1 MTRAIAALGDINI
14 DLVLE
19 VDRYPSPGDEAFA
32 RGRQTS
38 LGGSAT
44 NTAVTLA
51 RLGLA
56 TRMLARVGA
65 DEFADRALR
74 DLAGAGVGIDCVQ
87 RDPTL
92 PTGLNM
98 VLVDEH
104 GERTMIGVRGANAA
118 YEADPSWEGEA
129 RWLHVSGYA
138 LLEEPQRGAAR
149 SALSAAS
156 DRAIPASVDIPSGVG
171 HRIGNELLSHLD
183 GTTIVSIGAGTLR
196 EVAPAIG
203 AGDLL
208 RAGASLVAITA
219 GGDRFRIVSA
229 AVDLSLTPPDVEV
242 VDTTGAGDAFVAG
255 LIAAHLAGLEPGP
268 SAVVAG
274 TLGASVTR
282 HPGSGAKDVAAAD
295 LGTLLQPSR
304 WKDADPTW
312 VERAREFLTA
322 GLGES

>member
-1 MTRAIAALGDINI
+1 MTRAVAALGDINI

-19 VDRYPSPGDEAFA
+19 IDRYPSPGEEAFA
-32 RGRQTS
+32 RGRQTR

-74 DLAGAGVGIDCVQ
+74 DLTGAGVGIDCVQ
-87 RDPTL
+87 RDPAL

-104 GERTMIGVRGANAA
+104 GERTMVGVRGANAA
-118 YEADPSWEGEA
+118 YEADPNWEGEA

-149 SALSAAS
+149 SALSAAA
-156 DRAIPASVDIPSGVG
+156 DRGIPASIDIPSGVG
-171 HRIGNELLSHLD
+171 HRIGKELFSHLD
-183 GTTIVSIGAGTLR
+183 GTTILSVGAGTLR
-196 EVAPAIG
+196 EVAGIG
-203 AGDLL
+203 AVDLL
-208 RAGASLVAITA
+208 QAGVSQVAITA
-219 GGDRFRIVSA
+219 GADRFRILSA

-242 VDTTGAGDAFVAG
+242 VDTT
-255 LIAAHLAGLEPGP
+255 
-268 SAVVAG
+268 
-274 TLGASVTR
+274 
-282 HPGSGAKDVAAAD
+282 
-295 LGTLLQPSR
+295 
-304 WKDADPTW
+304 
-312 VERAREFLTA
+312 
-322 GLGES
+322 